1 MKTLSG
7 LPQRHEEN
15 RLPRFID
22 ETCALTSGIA
32 TEKPSAMRTTNVVAA
47 KEATDNLVTLNSM
60 VRLRDVESG
69 ATRDCMLVDSNCA
82 PLREGMISVFSPLGI
97 ALIGCTTGDIVECW
111 ELTRCRRLC
120 IEAIVSETGPATE
133 FHD

>member
-47 KEATDNLVTLNSM
+47 KEATDDLVTLNSM

-69 ATRDCMLVDSNCA
+69 AARDCTLVDSSCA
-82 PLREGMISVFSPLGI
+82 PNREGTISVFSPLGI

-111 ELTRCRRLC
+111 ELTQCRRMC
-120 IEAIVSETGPATE
+120 IEIVISPTGEESE
-133 FHD
+133 FRR